1 MYTLKKSLGQ
11 HFLRDENIARK
22 IVDSV
27 RDRLHE
33 GNELPESMP
42 PGAGNPSPRLL
53 EVGPG
58 AGALTK
64 YLLEIEGID
73 FKAVELDEE
82 KIRFLEKT
90 WPALG
95 GKILHDSILDMEK
108 PFEGKFTVVGNFPY
122 NISSQ
127 ILFKMLDWKEDL
139 LSMTGMFQKEVA
151 QRVAAR
157 EGNKVYGV
165 ISVLIQAFF
174 DVEYLFEVHEQCF
187 NPPPKVKSAVI
198 RLVPRTAP
206 AFRDERRFFMLFKMA
221 FNQRRKTLRNA
232 VKPLFETSALQ
243 DPLFAQ
249 RAEQLSVNDF
259 AQLTWKMQ

>member
-22 IVDSV
+22 IVNSV
-27 RDRLHE
+27 RE
-33 GNELPESMP
+33 GLPE
-42 PGAGNPSPRLL
+42 GGRLL

-64 YLLEIEGID
+64 FLLDIEGID

-82 KIRFLEKT
+82 KVRYLEKT
-90 WPALG
+90 WPVLQ
-95 GKILHDSILDMEK
+95 GKILHASILDMEK
-108 PFEGKFTVVGNFPY
+108 PFEGSFTVVGNFPY

-139 LSMTGMFQKEVA
+139 SSMTGMFQKEVA

-174 DVEYLFEVHEQCF
+174 DIEYLFEVSEQCF

-198 RLVPRTAP
+198 HLTPRTAA
-206 AFRDERRFFMLFKMA
+206 AFRDERRFFMLVKMA

-243 DPLFAQ
+243 DPLFGQ

-259 AQLTWKMQ
+259 AQLTWKMR